1 MLVRV
6 REKGEPA
13 YFHAR
18 AVQWP
23 WWVTMGVGVFR
34 EKETPS
40 FSFFFFSLKHRLRTG
55 EERAEHALLVSVT
68 EFCSRIKFAL
78 S

>member
-23 WWVTMGVGVFR
+23 WWVTMGVFR

-40 FSFFFFSLKHRLRTG
+40 FSFFFSLKHRLRTG

>member
-34 EKETPS
+34 EKETL
-40 FSFFFFSLKHRLRTG
+40 SFFFFFET
-55 EERAEHALLVSVT
+55 
-68 EFCSRIKFAL
+68 
-78 S
+78 

>member
-1 MLVRV
+1 M
-6 REKGEPA
+6 A
-13 YFHAR
+13 
-18 AVQWP
+18 
-23 WWVTMGVGVFR
+23 MVGYHGGGFR

-40 FSFFFFSLKHRLRTG
+40 FSFFFSLKHRLRIG